1 MKIGHILLTTDL
13 SPESL
18 RILGRIGNLARQM
31 GARVTLL
38 NVVHDM
44 MVVPHAESVSPTM
57 GVSEMQN
64 LIQAS
69 RVALEDAKTGLGPG
83 VEVQVDT
90 LAGATIASTVAN
102 YAAENDVD
110 LIALSTHG
118 RTGFRHLVLGSVA
131 EAIMRHSHCPV
142 LCFPPDEAKKKE

>member
-1 MKIGHILLTTDL
+1 MKIEHILLTTDL

-18 RILGRIGNLARQM
+18 RILGRIGDLARTM

-57 GVSEMQN
+57 GVAEMQDM
-64 LIQAS
+64 LQTA
-69 RVALEDAKTGLGPG
+69 RVALEDAKAGLGPG
-83 VEVQVDT
+83 VEVQVDARVGT
-90 LAGATIASTVAN
+90 TIASSVAN
-102 YAAENDVD
+102 YAADNDVD

-142 LCFPPDEAKKKE
+142 LCFPPDEAKV

>member
-1 MKIGHILLTTDL
+1 MKIEHILLTTDL

-18 RILGRIGNLARQM
+18 RILGRIGNLARTM

-57 GVSEMQN
+57 SVSEMQN
-64 LIQAS
+64 LLQAA
-69 RVALEDAKTGLGPG
+69 RIALEEAKSALGPG
-83 VEVQVDT
+83 VEVQVDA
-90 LAGATIASTVAN
+90 LPGATIAATVSG
-102 YAAENDVD
+102 YAADHDVD

-131 EAIMRHSHCPV
+131 EAITRHSHCPV
-142 LCFPPDEAKKKE
+142 LCFPPDEAKE